1 MTTTDAAGAPPRG
14 GRLTRHHDFLL
25 LWTGQTVSD
34 VGTAVSTIVLP
45 LIAVVSLHAT
55 PFEVGALAAAEWAP
69 WLLLGLPAGVWVDRS
84 RCRTLM
90 IWCDVLRAG
99 LIGSVPLVAALGTL
113 VIGQLYA
120 VAFATGLA
128 TVVFQVAY
136 QAYVPALVPRDALGE
151 ANAKL
156 QGTNAAAQV
165 AGPGVGGLLVQAVR
179 APYALVADAASYLLS
194 VFALLAVRAREE
206 PKTPRPSSLR
216 ADIAEGARYVA
227 ADPILRVMTIAPAL
241 SNICFTGYE
250 AINVLFLV
258 RVVHLAPSGVGLLI
272 GLVSLGSVVGA
283 VLAGPVGRR
292 FGTSRAVWLVTLL
305 STPFGLLIPLTTR
318 GAGLTFF
325 VVGNVVMFAGVLVYN
340 VTIGGFRQAYCPPA
354 ILGRVVASM
363 RFVLFGTIPLGA
375 LLAGGLAGSIG
386 IRPALWI
393 LLGANLVTGLILA
406 GPLWRR
412 RDLPDAPPA
421 MTHT

>member
-1 MTTTDAAGAPPRG
+1 M
-14 GRLTRHHDFLL
+14 RHRDFLL

-55 PFEVGALAAAEWAP
+55 PFAVGALAAAEWAP
-69 WLLLGLPAGVWVDRS
+69 WLLIGLPAGVWVDRS
-84 RCRTLM
+84 RCRPLM
-90 IWCDVLRAG
+90 IWCDVLRA
-99 LIGSVPLVAALGTL
+99 LFIGSVPVAAAFGVLAM
-113 VIGQLYA
+113 GQLFA

-128 TVVFQVAY
+128 TVLFQVAY
-136 QAYVPALVPRDALGE
+136 QAYLPQLVERASLGE

-156 QGTNAAAQV
+156 QGTNAAAQF

-179 APYALVADAASYLLS
+179 APYALVADAASYVVS
-194 VFALLAVRAREE
+194 VIALLGIRAREE
-206 PKTPRPSSLR
+206 PKTPAPSSLR
-216 ADIAEGARYVA
+216 ADILEGARYVA

-241 SNICFTGYE
+241 SNICFSGYE

-258 RVVHLAPSGVGLLI
+258 RAVHLAPSGVGLLI
-272 GLVSLGSVVGA
+272 GLVSLGSVFGA
-283 VLAGPVGRR
+283 LLARPVGRR
-292 FGTSRAVWLVTLL
+292 FGTSRATWLVTLL
-305 STPFGLLIPLTTR
+305 TTPFGLLIPLTTR

-325 VVGNVVMFAGVLVYN
+325 IAGNVVMFAGVLVYN

-354 ILGRVVASM
+354 LLGRVVASM
-363 RFVLFGTIPLGA
+363 RFVLFGTIPIGA

-393 LLGANLVTGLILA
+393 LLSANLVTGLIMA
-406 GPLWRR
+406 GPLWRM

>member
-1 MTTTDAAGAPPRG
+1 
-14 GRLTRHHDFLL
+14 
-25 LWTGQTVSD
+25 
-34 VGTAVSTIVLP
+34 
-45 LIAVVSLHAT
+45 
-55 PFEVGALAAAEWAP
+55 
-69 WLLLGLPAGVWVDRS
+69 
-84 RCRTLM
+84 M

-99 LIGSVPLVAALGTL
+99 FIGSVPVAAALGVL
-113 VIGQLYA
+113 GMGQLFG

-128 TVVFQVAY
+128 TVLFQVAY
-136 QAYVPALVPRDALGE
+136 QAYLPQLVARDDLGE

-165 AGPGVGGLLVQAVR
+165 AGPGVGGLLVQAIR
-179 APYALVADAASYLLS
+179 APYALVADAISYVVS
-194 VFALLAVRAREE
+194 VIALVGIRTREA
-206 PKTPRPSSLR
+206 PKTPSPSTLR
-216 ADIAEGARYVA
+216 ADVLEGARYVA

-258 RVVHLAPSGVGLLI
+258 RAVHLAPSGVGLLI
-272 GLVSLGSVVGA
+272 GLVSLGSVFGA
-283 VLAGPVGRR
+283 ALARPVGRR
-292 FGTSRAVWLVTLL
+292 FGTSRAIWLVTLL
-305 STPFGLLIPLTTR
+305 TTPFGLLIPLTTR

-340 VTIGGFRQAYCPPA
+340 VTIGGFREAYCPPA

-363 RFVLFGTIPLGA
+363 RFVLFGTIPIGA

-406 GPLWRR
+406 GPLWRM
-412 RDLPDAPPA
+412 RDLPDAPST